1 MIFIQDSSR
10 DVRNYLLQKRA
21 WGFTG
26 PRNTVLGRTKSVS
39 SKMGPQGPIILRAI
53 SVVVYTSQGFLGSYA
68 RPLSVKRG
76 TLSSLICEMQSW
88 ARYLT

>member
-10 DVRNYLLQKRA
+10 DVRNYLLQKGA

-53 SVVVYTSQGFLGSYA
+53 SVVVYGETYTSQSFLGSYA
-68 RPLSVKRG
+68 RPLSVKHG
-76 TLSSLICEMQSW
+76 TLSSLICEMQS
-88 ARYLT
+88 